1 MTTALS
7 FRAAGATDLG
17 TVRTN
22 NEDAALMSARLVA
35 LADGM
40 GGHAAGEVASAVVID
55 RLTPLAHTAGDG
67 PGTLSLENLTEALGR
82 ARATLRALSAADP
95 SMMGMGTTLVALALA
110 PEGVLLA
117 HVGDSRIYRL
127 RDGTLDLLTTDHT
140 HVQRLVEAG
149 RLDPAAVRQHPFR
162 SIILRSLDDTSD
174 DLPDVAPTDAIAPG
188 DRLLLCSDGLSDYVT
203 DDAIAQGL
211 AHGTPQEA
219 ADRLIDLALGQ
230 ATRDNVTV
238 VVVDAETAPA
248 ETIAVVDTADDDGDG
263 TTQAASTAPV
273 PAPPHALGATLAS
286 ADLSASAREI
296 VAAFATGTTG
306 TASEQA
312 ADHPEKA
319 GEDVADPDDPDR
331 PEGPGPDDPRE
342 GAEHPDADLDDA
354 EDDVVVAISAAAA
367 APSAT
372 TGEEEDPAAEPQPA
386 PRPRSHDNGAPTAPG
401 TMRHEH
407 APVRRGLWLGLV
419 VLTFLLTTGLVWV
432 TQT

>member
-7 FRAAGATDLG
+7 FHAAGATDLG

-238 VVVDAETAPA
+238 VVVDTEIAPA
-248 ETIAVVDTADDDGDG
+248 ETTQVVDTADDDGAG
-263 TTQAASTAPV
+263 TTQAPSTAPV

-296 VAAFATGTTG
+296 VAAFATGPG
-306 TASEQA
+306 AASPRPAGRPETAAEDA
-312 ADHPEKA
+312 ADPHDPDHPE
-319 GEDVADPDDPDR
+319 G
-331 PEGPGPDDPRE
+331 PEPEDPRE
-342 GAEHPDADLDDA
+342 VEERP
-354 EDDVVVAISAAAA
+354 DDVAAAVSAAAA
-367 APSAT
+367 AGDDAS
-372 TGEEEDPAAEPQPA
+372 GDGEEDPAAAPPPQP
-386 PRPRSHDNGAPTAPG
+386 RSLDDDTPAGTARSSMHQESMHQEP
-401 TMRHEH
+401 
-407 APVRRGLWLGLV
+407 APVRSGLWLGLV
-419 VLTFLLTTGLVWV
+419 VLTFLLTAGLVWV